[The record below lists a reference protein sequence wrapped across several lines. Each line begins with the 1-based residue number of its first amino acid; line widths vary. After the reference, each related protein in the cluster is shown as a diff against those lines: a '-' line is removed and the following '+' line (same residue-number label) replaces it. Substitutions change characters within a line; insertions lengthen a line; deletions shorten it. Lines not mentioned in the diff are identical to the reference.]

1 MSPQPSTDDRPL
13 GIFLARPP
21 RRPVTCRHRFSSKP
35 KRKVIDKT
43 LSHFH
48 IVKKLGSGGM
58 GEVYLATDTEL
69 DRQVALKIL
78 PANVAG
84 DPERLRR
91 FVQEAKAASRINH
104 PNVATIY
111 EIREAEGVHFIVME
125 YIEGDTL
132 AARINGRPLEMS
144 DILNIAVQI
153 ADALDAAHS
162 QGVTHRDLKPAN
174 IMMAGRGQVKVLDF
188 GLAKVAAPL
197 QHGSQLPTVGETS
210 PGLLLGTVQY
220 MSPEQALGHAVDH
233 RSDLFSLG

>member
-1 MSPQPSTDDRPL
+1 MCRAIASGSGASSRK
-13 GIFLARPP
+13 RK
-21 RRPVTCRHRFSSKP
+21 RHRGSITRMWPRFMRFA
-35 KRKVIDKT
+35 KRK
-43 LSHFH
+43 
-48 IVKKLGSGGM
+48 
-58 GEVYLATDTEL
+58 AW
-69 DRQVALKIL
+69 
-78 PANVAG
+78 
-84 DPERLRR
+84 
-91 FVQEAKAASRINH
+91 
-104 PNVATIY
+104 
-111 EIREAEGVHFIVME
+111 HFIVME

-220 MSPEQALGHAVDH
+220 MSPEQ
-233 RSDLFSLG
+233 